1 MKQLLTELAPNEMK
15 EYFGEFDN
23 EMFSRLVYKTKI
35 IELPQMGQE
44 IYQPGASAD
53 YFYFIFKGC
62 VTLQKTDNQH
72 KKPDYVA
79 EKNSGEPIQEL
90 QFVGF

>member
-1 MKQLLTELAPNEMK
+1 MK

-44 IYQPGASAD
+44 IY
-53 YFYFIFKGC
+53 
-62 VTLQKTDNQH
+62 
-72 KKPDYVA
+72 
-79 EKNSGEPIQEL
+79 
-90 QFVGF
+90 